1 MKFFKLG
8 LIFLLLLFF
17 GNLDKLKAIENF
29 KEIYSERVEPF
40 EVFPETLIKNLP
52 SDIDSQVAYFLNYF
66 SKEKKEVVQ
75 KWLKRGARFL
85 PYFKTIYREYG
96 LPEDLVYLALIESG
110 CNPFAVSKAG
120 AVGIWQFIEGTA
132 KLYNLKIDYWIDER
146 KDFIKSTHA
155 SAKYLKKL
163 YEIFGD
169 WRIAVAS
176 YNAGEGRLSRAL
188 KAKNY
193 IDYWKVMTSGIL
205 PYETVAYLPQWLA
218 ITIIAKNPGKYGFQA
233 FKEVPLDFEEINV
246 PGGIDLKIF
255 ALAGEID
262 YEELLLLNA
271 ELRRNI
277 TPPNTFYTLK
287 VPYGTKNLIQKNF
300 NKIKTTILKKTTPL
314 GTYQI
319 VTLDVE
325 NKEIS
330 SSSYKEITSNAQ
342 AQNYTQISKNKSKKV
357 KSKSKKS
364 VLKEKKSKK
373 FFNQKRR
380 KQL

>member
-8 LIFLLLLFF
+8 FIIFLVFF
-17 GNLDKLKAIENF
+17 GSIT
-29 KEIYSERVEPF
+29 EIQTFEVYEKVYSERVEPF

-66 SKEKKEVVQ
+66 STEKKEVVQ
-75 KWLKRGARFL
+75 RWLKRGERFL
-85 PYFKTIYREYG
+85 PYFKTIYREYE

-110 CNPFAVSKAG
+110 CNPFAVSRAG

-132 KLYNLKIDYWIDER
+132 KLYNLRIDYWIDER

-155 SAKYLKKL
+155 SAKYLKRL
-163 YEIFGD
+163 YEFFGD

-176 YNAGEGRLSRAL
+176 YNAGEGRLNRAL

-218 ITIIAKNPGKYGFQA
+218 IILIAKNPIKYGFQPL
-233 FKEVPLDFEEINV
+233 KEVPLDFEEVNV
-246 PGGIDLKIF
+246 PGGVDLKVF
-255 ALAGEID
+255 ALAGGID

-277 TPPNTFYTLK
+277 TPPDTFYTLK
-287 VPYGTKNLIQKNF
+287 VPYGTKVLIEKNF
-300 NKIKTTILKKTTPL
+300 SKIKTTILKKNTPL

-319 VTLDVE
+319 ITLDTE
-325 NKEIS
+325 SEEINSLSSKEVTS
-330 SSSYKEITSNAQ
+330 SF
-342 AQNYTQISKNKSKKV
+342 KNKSKIV
-357 KSKSKKS
+357 KSKKEIRKKKVNPFSKKN
-364 VLKEKKSKK
+364 KK
-373 FFNQKRR
+373 R
-380 KQL
+380 